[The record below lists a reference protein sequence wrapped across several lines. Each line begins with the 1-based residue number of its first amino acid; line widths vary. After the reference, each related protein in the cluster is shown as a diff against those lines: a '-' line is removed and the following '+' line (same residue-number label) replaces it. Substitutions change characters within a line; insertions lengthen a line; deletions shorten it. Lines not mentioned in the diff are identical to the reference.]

1 MKVLITKRSSD
12 YHACSEGDKTR
23 WGSGKTAEE
32 AIGSLIMSHP
42 HSFNIKIV

>member
-1 MKVLITKRSSD
+1 MKILITKRSFD
-12 YHACSEGDKTR
+12 YHACIEGDKTR

-42 HSFNIKIV
+42 DPFNIKIV